1 MWTCT
6 VFLVSCFYYSQ
17 CVTLCCHCALLWHK
31 ITFAEH
37 FPFQACNLLHFAFQS
52 QQTHTERQ
60 TTYGCWSW
68 LKTPICRAA
77 SSACSCRTWSS
88 INASVTS
95 SQHTLSTIP
104 PQNYLHIMLYIW
116 KSRQNGV
123 TNPGRLVLEETR
135 THSHPTWSSDIL
147 YHLPPFTTIHGVLF
161 VHFTC
166 LTILLDNLSPGP
178 LWSSSWSWTLNFIL
192 HTFLHPIHIIFSQ
205 HVPIPTQPVLL
216 QNHVIYT

>member
-1 MWTCT
+1 M
-6 VFLVSCFYYSQ
+6 
-17 CVTLCCHCALLWHK
+17 CCHCALLWHK

-52 QQTHTERQ
+52 QQTYTERQ

-123 TNPGRLVLEETR
+123 SNPGRLVLEETR
-135 THSHPTWSSDIL
+135 TTHTQPDHRTS
-147 YHLPPFTTIHGVLF
+147 
-161 VHFTC
+161 
-166 LTILLDNLSPGP
+166 
-178 LWSSSWSWTLNFIL
+178 FII
-192 HTFLHPIHIIFSQ
+192 FLHLQRSMASSLFIYVLDSPL
-205 HVPIPTQPVLL
+205 VQPLSRSSLVFLHL
-216 QNHVIYT
+216 KATASECQW